1 MAAYSFTKTRSPVLG
16 ICILTLT
23 TLYKKSFNLNV
34 LAVHTTLVS
43 GVPLA
48 ERTVHDDRSKGCH
61 GVGLRM
67 TRRSVFFIKFY
78 LIGMDSDLS
87 SSIAKR
93 NSSSRCSGVK
103 GSRVGIGGF
112 DCKPDSVDASGA
124 EVAADSLNGPPLSG
138 STNRV
143 RVFTLW
149 SARRLLYQRM

>member
-1 MAAYSFTKTRSPVLG
+1 MSRSRPSYDSAIRILHQVLFDRYG
-16 ICILTLT
+16 FGSIFVNCEAQFR
-23 TLYKKSFNLNV
+23 SD
-34 LAVHTTLVS
+34 
-43 GVPLA
+43 

-149 SARRLLYQRM
+149 RAR